1 MAGSPLSQEAA
12 VLAVVDALPHP
23 AALLGPDGVPVFINA
38 AERAFLGI
46 PDDDEADLGAAS
58 RTFIHPDDHPL
69 YSRLIDTLVQQGAGS
84 TTVEMR
90 IRLAG

>member
-1 MAGSPLSQEAA
+1 MMAGRPLSHEAA

-46 PDDDEADLGAAS
+46 PDGDDADLVTAS
-58 RTFIHPDDHPL
+58 LNFIHPDDHYL
-69 YSRLIDTLVQQGAGS
+69 FTQMIDTLVQQGG
-84 TTVEMR
+84 
-90 IRLAG
+90 RLDDGRDEDPSP

>member
-1 MAGSPLSQEAA
+1 MAGRPLSHEAA

-46 PDDDEADLGAAS
+46 PDGDDADLGAAS
-58 RTFIHPDDHPL
+58 LTFIHPDDHHL
-69 YSRLIDTLVQQGAGS
+69 FTRMIDTLVRAG
-84 TTVEMR
+84 R
-90 IRLAG
+90 RLDDGRDEDPSP